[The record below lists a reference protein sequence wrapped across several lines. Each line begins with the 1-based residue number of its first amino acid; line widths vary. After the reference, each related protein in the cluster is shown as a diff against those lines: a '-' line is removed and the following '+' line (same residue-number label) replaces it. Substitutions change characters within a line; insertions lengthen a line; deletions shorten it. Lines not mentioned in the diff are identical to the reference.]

1 MSDNLS
7 SPDDL
12 PYRPCVGAMVLN
24 DRGEVFVGRRIKET
38 GRNGHVWQMPQGGI
52 DEGEEAEQAAYR
64 ELEEE
69 TAISSVK
76 LLAESTGWLS
86 YDLPLEARGRW
97 SGRYRGQTQKWFLF
111 RFIGDENEVNL
122 KAHEPAEFSEWKWV
136 PLSRVAEL
144 VVPFKRPV
152 YEALVDEFLPF
163 VTES

>member
-7 SPDDL
+7 SSDDL
-12 PYRPCVGAMVLN
+12 PYRPCVGVMVLN
-24 DRGEVFVGRRIKET
+24 DRGEVFVGRRIKEAD
-38 GRNGHVWQMPQGGI
+38 RNGHVWQMPQGGI

-136 PLSRVAEL
+136 PLSTVAEL